1 MASRENQ
8 GLQVAVMIFFL
19 LVVLLAV
26 TTYVYFKNST
36 DANVELDKLRTD
48 KADVEKRAVAAL
60 DEVAQLRKLMGFNP
74 EADKL
79 ILGNA
84 ETPEPDSILATF
96 KADMTKYGDNID
108 KKDYREI
115 IATLHDT
122 LLAAQAAESDSKTKE
137 VAASTQFK
145 EVESVKDA
153 QVVVF
158 RQDATK
164 AGADLNAAN
173 ESFKTTVDELDKTK
187 GELAGQLE
195 AKRNQMDEQVAAITK
210 ERDALAVQVSKLG
223 QLNKALVDRGSKE
236 ITDRT
241 ITESPD
247 GEVTWVNQR
256 SRIVWINLG
265 SDDRLERQTVF
276 SVFPVDTNDSP
287 DLSRKKGNIEVIR
300 ILDGRMAE
308 ARIVDDNVADP
319 ILPGDKIISP
329 VWDRGRTE
337 GFALAGFM
345 DIDGDGRSDRNK
357 IRELIKQNG
366 GRIDAEVEDDG
377 KLTGKI
383 EISTRYIILG
393 DPPNETSIK
402 PELLENFSKLTG
414 DAQDLTVEKI
424 SVQKFVQQL
433 GFRTEERTVPLGR
446 GARPADFTAKPA
458 DGVNQRST
466 GNTSESFK
474 PRVAPKKTTF

>member
-1 MASRENQ
+1 MAARENQ
-8 GLQVAVMIFFL
+8 GLQIAVMIFFL

-26 TTYVYFKNST
+26 TTYVYFKIST
-36 DANVELDKLRTD
+36 DQEAKLANLRAENKTIQD
-48 KADVEKRAVAAL
+48 SASATL
-60 DEVAQLRKLMGFNP
+60 DENAELRKLMGFNP
-74 EADKL
+74 EKDKQP
-79 ILGNA
+79 LGTPDA
-84 ETPEPDSILATF
+84 PEPDSILATF
-96 KADMTKYGDNID
+96 KADMDKYGQNID

-115 IATLHDT
+115 VSVINDA
-122 LLAAQAAESDSKTKE
+122 LLAAQAAEAASKVKE

-145 EVESVKDA
+145 DVEGVKDA

-164 AGADLNAAN
+164 AGADLGLAN

-187 GELAGQLE
+187 TELAGQLE
-195 AKRNQMDEQVAAITK
+195 DKRNQMDEQVAAITK
-210 ERDALAVQVSKLG
+210 ERDAYAAQVTRLT
-223 QLNKALVDRGSKE
+223 QLNKALTEKHKDASSA
-236 ITDRT
+236 T
-241 ITESPD
+241 ISESPD
-247 GEVTWVNQR
+247 GDITWVNQR
-256 SRIVWINLG
+256 TRVVWINLG

-287 DLSRKKGNIEVIR
+287 DLSRKKGNIEVTR

-319 ILPGDKIISP
+319 ILPGDKILSP
-329 VWDRGRTE
+329 VWDRGRSD

-366 GRIDAEVEDDG
+366 GRIDAEVDDKG

-383 EISTRYIILG
+383 EINTRYIILG
-393 DPPNETSIK
+393 EAPNEKSTN

-424 SVQKFVQQL
+424 SVQKFVQQM

-446 GARPADFTAKPA
+446 GARPEDFTAKPA

>member
-1 MASRENQ
+1 MAARENQ
-8 GLQVAVMIFFL
+8 GLQIAVMIFFL

-26 TTYVYFKNST
+26 STYVFFKNST
-36 DANVELDKLRTD
+36 DTFVELEKVRVDIL
-48 KADVEKRAVAAL
+48 AVEKRSQSAL
-60 DEVAQLRKLMGFNP
+60 DEVSQLRKLMGFNP
-74 EADKL
+74 EADKQP
-79 ILGNA
+79 LGTLDA
-84 ETPEPDSILATF
+84 PEPGSILATF
-96 KADMTKYGDNID
+96 NEDMVKYGTNMVN
-108 KKDYREI
+108 KDYREVL
-115 IATLHDT
+115 ALKHET
-122 LLAAQAAESDSKTKE
+122 LLAAQAGEKESKIKE
-137 VAASTQFK
+137 VAATTQFK
-145 EVESVKDA
+145 DVESTKDA

-164 AGADLNAAN
+164 AGTDLTTAN
-173 ESFKTTVDELDKTK
+173 DNFKTTVDKLDETKT
-187 GELAGQLE
+187 ELAGQLE
-195 AKRNQMDEQVAAITK
+195 AKRNQMDEQVTTITK
-210 ERDALAVQVSKLG
+210 ERDAYAAQVVKLT
-223 QLNKALVDRGSKE
+223 QLNKTLVDRLSK
-236 ITDRT
+236 DSKDPT

-256 SRIVWINLG
+256 TRVVWINLG
-265 SDDRLERQTVF
+265 SDDRLERQTAF

-287 DLSRKKGNIEVIR
+287 DLSRKKGNIEVTR

-329 VWDRGRTE
+329 VWDRGRSE

-345 DIDGDGRSDRNK
+345 DVDGDGRSDRNK
-357 IRELIKQNG
+357 VRELIKQNG
-366 GRIDAEVEDDG
+366 GRIDAEVDDNG

-383 EISTRYIILG
+383 EINTRYIILG
-393 DPPNETSIK
+393 DAPNEKTTK
-402 PELLENFSKLTG
+402 TDLLENFSKLTG

-424 SVQKFVQQL
+424 TVQKFLQQM

-446 GARPADFTAKPA
+446 GARPEDFTAKPA

-474 PRVAPKKTTF
+474 PREAPKKTTF

>member
-1 MASRENQ
+1 MAARENQ
-8 GLQVAVMIFFL
+8 GLQIAVMIFFL

-26 TTYVYFKNST
+26 TTYVYFKIST
-36 DANVELDKLRTD
+36 DQEVALNNLRT
-48 KADVEKRAVAAL
+48 EKQAIEKSASDAVN
-60 DEVAQLRKLMGFNP
+60 EIIQLRKLMGFNA
-74 EADKL
+74 EADKQP
-79 ILGNA
+79 LGNPEA
-84 ETPEPDSILATF
+84 PEPDSILATF
-96 KADMTKYGDNID
+96 KADMEKYGQNIE
-108 KKDYREI
+108 KQDYREI
-115 IATLHDT
+115 ISVMNDA
-122 LLAAQAAESDSKTKE
+122 LLAAQAAEAASKVKE

-145 EVESVKDA
+145 DVESTKDA

-164 AGADLNAAN
+164 AGSDLTAASD
-173 ESFKTTVDELDKTK
+173 SFKTTVDELDKTK

-195 AKRNQMDEQVAAITK
+195 AKRNEMDEQVAAITK
-210 ERDALAVQVSKLG
+210 ERDAYAAQVTKLT
-223 QLNKALVDRGSKE
+223 QLNKALTERQKDTSSP
-236 ITDRT
+236 T
-241 ITESPD
+241 ISESPD
-247 GEVTWVNQR
+247 GDITWVNQR
-256 SRIVWINLG
+256 SRVVWINLG

-287 DLSRKKGNIEVIR
+287 DLSRKKGNIEVTR

-329 VWDRGRTE
+329 VWDRGRSE

-357 IRELIKQNG
+357 IRELIKQSG
-366 GRIDAEVEDDG
+366 GRIDAEVDDKG

-383 EISTRYIILG
+383 EITTRYIILG
-393 DPPNETSIK
+393 NPPDEKSTN
-402 PELLENFSKLTG
+402 PELLDNFSKLTG

-424 SVQKFVQQL
+424 SVQKFVQQM
-433 GFRTEERTVPLGR
+433 GFRPEERTVPLGR
-446 GARPADFTAKPA
+446 GARPDDFIAKPA